1 MLNINAVGNGYD
13 GKGYCLFCYVL
24 MLQDVVLML
33 RNAFL
38 MLKYA
43 VLMQYVGRTDE
54 CFS

>member
-1 MLNINAVGNGYD
+1 MLNSNAVCNGND
-13 GKGYCLFCYVL
+13 AKGYCLFCDVL
-24 MLQDVVLML
+24 MLKDVVLML
-33 RNAFL
+33 RNAFS